1 MRIAY
6 LTFEIPGDR
15 SGVAKK
21 IAAQADAWR
30 RLGHH
35 VQHFVLAPAE
45 SVDSPNVSRILSS
58 GVRPPILA
66 AALSGRSIGKALSQ
80 WQPDIVYLRQMLWW
94 PGAIRAIS
102 VAPLVIEYNSIARNE
117 YRRSAPTKYLI
128 ECMSRKRFPRAA
140 SGLVAVTQELV
151 DDVPAVGHALRT
163 VISNG
168 YDFGRVVPR
177 TPPSNQRPQLLLVG
191 SPGQDWHGVDKVIRM
206 AVLLPEFDFHLVVPG
221 LAQSGPANVHFHG
234 GLYGEAL
241 AQRYAQTDVALGT
254 LALLRK
260 GMRQA
265 APLKTREYLA
275 YGLPVIAG
283 YEDAD
288 LRGAPYWLDIGNTE
302 SKVEDAVQ
310 AMRDFVLHWQ
320 GRILDRADARRRLDY
335 AVKEVERLAFF
346 EQVRRHVR

>member
-21 IAAQADAWR
+21 IAAQADTWR
-30 RLGHH
+30 RHGHR
-35 VQHFVLAPAE
+35 VQHFVLARAG
-45 SVDSPNVSRILSS
+45 SADSPDVSCILSS
-58 GVRPPILA
+58 GARPPILA
-66 AALSGRSIGKALSQ
+66 AALSGRSIRQALSQ
-80 WQPDIVYLRQMLWW
+80 WRPDIVYLRQILWW
-94 PGAIRAIS
+94 PGAVSAIGA
-102 VAPLVIEYNSIARNE
+102 APLVIEYNSIARNE
-117 YRRSAPTKYLI
+117 YRRSAPIKYLI

-140 SGLVAVTQELV
+140 SGLVAVTQELA
-151 DDVPAVGHALRT
+151 DDVPAVGHALRA

-168 YDFGRVVPR
+168 YDFDRVVPR
-177 TPPSNQRPQLLLVG
+177 RPPSNQRAQLLLVG
-191 SPGQDWHGVDKVIRM
+191 SPGQDWHGVDKVMRM
-206 AVLLPEFDFHLVVPG
+206 AALLPEFDFHVVVPG
-221 LAQSGPANVHFHG
+221 LARQGPANVRFHG
-234 GLYGEAL
+234 GLYGEEL

-254 LALLRK
+254 LALHRK

-302 SKVEDAVQ
+302 NNVEGAVQ
-310 AMRDFVLHWQ
+310 AVRDFVRRWQ
-320 GRILDRADARRRLDY
+320 GRSLDRADARRRLDY
-335 AVKEVERLAFF
+335 AVKEAERLAFF